1 MAKKAD
7 VVRIHG
13 SDSEVYEL
21 LLATGRNGVAY
32 GVPSG
37 NDRC

>member
-21 LLATGRNGVAY
+21 LAGYRDENGV
-32 GVPSG
+32 VHTEFQV
-37 NDRC
+37 RK